1 MFDTYTMRNGQ
12 KRALERCGHTQT
24 FGLSP
29 WTGRTIHPTRSFSIL
44 RTYLL
49 RYGIT
54 RRGQDASWCC
64 RAGPRGPRGFV
75 GDGAPCGGW
84 TTRWAGQASTLPR
97 LEGSAVHGAEL
108 PGGVY
113 VRGAG
118 TPCVQRSHA
127 GFVHGRRPGAESV
140 RSERAGVCR
149 VCALPERAGVAGLRA
164 CRWFDAGSFDAGAFD
179 AGAFDAESCSGGD
192 GEAAEDGG
200 GLRGRGSA
208 AGQVAGAQHSVREP
222 GVPDVDVEDSGCSDF
237 EGVDACVVV
246 AGWRR

>member
-1 MFDTYTMRNGQ
+1 M
-12 KRALERCGHTQT
+12 
-24 FGLSP
+24 SV
-29 WTGRTIHPTRSFSIL
+29 WTEEETHPTRSFSIL

-54 RRGQDASWCC
+54 RRGHDASWCC

-164 CRWFDAGSFDAGAFD
+164 CRWFDAGASDAGAFDAGSFD

-200 GLRGRGSA
+200 GLCGRGSA